1 MKRYVLRLLG
11 IALLIAITPW
21 VILALGYSWTAAVLG
36 TILATALTWAPVLLT
51 LEHMTRIRRLEEL
64 RLEYLRARQGEHDA

>member
-1 MKRYVLRLLG
+1 MTRYVLRL
-11 IALLIAITPW
+11 ALLAALVVAVPL
-21 VILALGYSWTAAVLG
+21 VVLALGYSWQAAILG
-36 TILATALTWAPVLLT
+36 AILAAALTWAPVLLT